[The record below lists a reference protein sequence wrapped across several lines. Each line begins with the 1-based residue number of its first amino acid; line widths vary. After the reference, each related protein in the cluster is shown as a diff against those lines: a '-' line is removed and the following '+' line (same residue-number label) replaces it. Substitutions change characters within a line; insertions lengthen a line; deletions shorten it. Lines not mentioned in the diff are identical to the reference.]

1 MKRSYGYE
9 TELLGWPG
17 NSNGVAAVLRIRKYD
32 LDAQAANNKSLG
44 GSPGIWRMSV
54 D

>member
-17 NSNGVAAVLRIRKYD
+17 NSNGVVAVLRVRKYD
-32 LDAQAANNKSLG
+32 LDAASCKQQI
-44 GSPGIWRMSV
+44 PGRRPRDLEMSN
-54 D
+54 

>member
-17 NSNGVAAVLRIRKYD
+17 NTINGVAVLRVRKYD
-32 LDAQAANNKSLG
+32 LDAAKPQKTNPWAAAQG
-44 GSPGIWRMSV
+44 YG
-54 D
+54 DEY